1 MSKMAIMDVFS
12 DFQVYIEEDQDTREV
27 LLLLLSFA
35 NDFVVSAY
43 KHQ

>member
-27 LLLLLSFA
+27 LLLLSFA